1 MGKKFWIGLLSV
13 ALSVFMLGC
22 GSTSNEKGVLN
33 KPIEKSTEDE
43 KNKDEREYIEKIS
56 STIVNIGVDGSMKNM
71 RTISETGELN
81 DVMIEELDKSNNFF
95 QCLIDDFASLNVPE
109 EFVSYNEDILNH
121 LNNAKDSLEIIKTS
135 EDKEVI
141 KSNANK
147 FIESNKVI
155 SNIIDKVLVY
165 YAGC

>member
-1 MGKKFWIGLLSV
+1 MGKKIWIGLLSV

-22 GSTSNEKGVLN
+22 GSTNNEKGVLN

-147 FIESNKVI
+147 FIESNK
-155 SNIIDKVLVY
+155 
-165 YAGC
+165 

>member
-1 MGKKFWIGLLSV
+1 MGKKIWIGLLSV

-22 GSTSNEKGVLN
+22 GSTNNEKGVLN

-147 FIESNKVI
+147 FIESNKGI